1 MERLRCHLHRPTNCS
16 VALYRLAWPWTAFLW
31 GRGAKPM
38 GQTICLGVNRLGPWW
53 IKSFTENP
61 DFTWV
66 SLSDIRVIMVI
77 TWVLMEELLCQTV
90 MKRI

>member
-1 MERLRCHLHRPTNCS
+1 
-16 VALYRLAWPWTAFLW
+16 
-31 GRGAKPM
+31 M

-77 TWVLMEELLCQTV
+77 TWVLVEELLCQTV